1 MNINKE
7 LDIIELDITELD
19 IIEVS
24 DGLFVVVKK

>member
-7 LDIIELDITELD
+7 IDIIELDITELD

>member
-7 LDIIELDITELD
+7 LDITELDITELD

-24 DGLFVVVKK
+24 DGLFAVVKK